1 MSLYVLSKH
10 SGAHCLLQGGYAMA
24 IEGGE
29 EKNTHA
35 QGQVSNN
42 GITCALNSGKDCS
55 LVRGVVLCHKVSS
68 TMK

>member
-1 MSLYVLSKH
+1 
-10 SGAHCLLQGGYAMA
+10 MA

-42 GITCALNSGKDCS
+42 GITCASNSGKDCS
-55 LVRGVVLCHKVSS
+55 LVRGGVLCHKVSS